1 MKEHFSDGDD
11 NTYDDFYCCGNVP
24 QDFDI
29 AVAIVVATTSV
40 VVLEMIID
48 AATTTSVVTT
58 NTATTTTFP
67 FAALLL
73 AGLQQSLCSMKSLY
87 AFTMRFTTTKS
98 KKYIYIFDTFQYF
111 NTMIL
116 FHRVGRVDV

>member
-1 MKEHFSDGDD
+1 MKEHVSDGDD

-40 VVLEMIID
+40 VVLEMMLMMIID
-48 AATTTSVVTT
+48 AATTTSLVTT

-67 FAALLL
+67 FAALQL
-73 AGLQQSLCSMKSLY
+73 AGL
-87 AFTMRFTTTKS
+87 
-98 KKYIYIFDTFQYF
+98 
-111 NTMIL
+111 
-116 FHRVGRVDV
+116 